1 MNFMLVIIYMLFTII
16 IISKLF
22 YSKNNNFKTA
32 HFRKNN
38 LKTVNYIYYFIWI
51 IRIVFFNVIKSI
63 VISMSIFLMAYLF
76 NNNVYDDIII
86 IYMYYKTILF
96 YLIN

>member
-1 MNFMLVIIYMLFTII
+1 MDY
-16 IISKLF
+16 K
-22 YSKNNNFKTA
+22 YC
-32 HFRKNN
+32 
-38 LKTVNYIYYFIWI
+38 
-51 IRIVFFNVIKSI
+51 FFNVIKSI
-63 VISMSIFLMAYLF
+63 VISRSIFLMPYLF